1 MLVKLDNPK
10 ILTDAISI
18 ISELVTEVKMKVS
31 KEGLSIVAVD
41 PANVALVSFVM
52 PSTSFSALEAD
63 NETIGISLDNF
74 KSVLKRSGP
83 GSSLIMQT
91 DENGLRIEIHEKIKR
106 NFNVSLINIEGE
118 DKKLPE
124 LDFTSF
130 VKMNSDDFVKTLEDC
145 GVVADSCN
153 FEVKN
158 GKFSVEAKGL
168 HSTKSEFSSDE
179 VEMGGGEAKS
189 KYSLSYLQKFARACR
204 LSDKCKIFFSNDYPM
219 KLEVLG
225 EGKNLFEMS
234 FVLAPRVENEN

>member
-41 PANVALVSFVM
+41 PANVALISFVM
-52 PSTSFSALEAD
+52 PSTSFSAIEAD
-63 NETIGISLDNF
+63 NETIGVSLDSF

-91 DENGLRIEIHEKIKR
+91 DESGLKVEIQEKIKR
-106 NFNVSLINIEGE
+106 SFNVSLINIEGE

-130 VKMNSDDFVKTLEDC
+130 IKMNSDDFIKSMEDC
-145 GVVADSCN
+145 GVVADSCS

-158 GKFSVEAKGL
+158 GKFAINAKGL

-189 KYSLSYLQKFARACR
+189 KYSLSYLQKFAKACK

-225 EGKNLFEMS
+225 EGKNLFEMA
-234 FVLAPRVENEN
+234 FVLAPRVENE

>member
-63 NETIGISLDNF
+63 NETIGVSLDNF

-189 KYSLSYLQKFARACR
+189 KYSLSYLQKFAKACK